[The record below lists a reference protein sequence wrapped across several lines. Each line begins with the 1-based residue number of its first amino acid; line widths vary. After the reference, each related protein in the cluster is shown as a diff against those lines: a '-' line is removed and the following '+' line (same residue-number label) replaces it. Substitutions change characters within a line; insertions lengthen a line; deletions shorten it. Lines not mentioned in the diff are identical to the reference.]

1 MNASVMDGNIKGYVG
16 FDFDKEEKHMG
27 MNKKEKYKNYG
38 QLEDQAA
45 GIADV
50 EAFVFRN
57 GEVVP
62 ANQTENSTTPVIK
75 TPDEPNFGQLE
86 DRVNGMADVETFVFH
101 NGESVQ
107 DIPFPGLPDNIDT
120 TLRLM
125 NK

>member
-1 MNASVMDGNIKGYVG
+1 MLKLEHLVWEAPDGEGIIKDIEKVVADKCVTEGYVLVI
-16 FDFDKEEKHMG
+16 DKSGKTL
-27 MNKKEKYKNYG
+27 NN
-38 QLEDQAA
+38 
-45 GIADV
+45 IPT
-50 EAFVFRN
+50 
-57 GEVVP
+57 VVYHNP
-62 ANQTENSTTPVIK
+62 ALDITTPVIK